1 MKIIVVDDEKIML
14 DSLVATIKAIVTED
28 EVSSFRYP
36 EDALEYVKENSCDI
50 AFLDVEMAEM
60 NGIQL
65 AEELKKYN
73 SEINIVF
80 CTGYG
85 SYREAA
91 FDLHASGYLMK
102 PITEEKV
109 KRELEN
115 LRRPII
121 KNKRLKIQTFG
132 NFEVYVDGRPIK
144 FKYRRTK
151 ELLAYLVDRVGAMCT
166 TGEIIGILFEDD
178 CGREDYF
185 QKLRRDLLATL
196 DDADCISSIVHKR
209 GMMGIV
215 ISEVQCDYYDCL
227 SKKKDFAACYF
238 GEYMS
243 QYSFGEY
250 TNAQLYARLE
260 GEKSFPS
267 PSEKSRGAKARV
279 SCKK

>member
-1 MKIIVVDDEKIML
+1 MKIIAVDDEKISL
-14 DSLVATIKAIVTED
+14 DSLVSAIMAIVTED
-28 EVSSFRYP
+28 EVVSFRYP

-60 NGIQL
+60 SGIEL

-85 SYREAA
+85 SYRDAA

-102 PITEEKV
+102 PITAEKV

-115 LRRPII
+115 LRRPIFE
-121 KNKRLKIQTFG
+121 KKRLKIQTFG
-132 NFEVYVDGRPIK
+132 NFEVYLDGKPLN

-151 ELLAYLVDRVGAMCT
+151 EIFAYLIDRVGAMCT
-166 TGEIIGILFEDD
+166 VGEIIGILFEDES
-178 CGREDYF
+178 GREDYF
-185 QKLRRDLLATL
+185 QKLRRDLLSTL
-196 DDADCISSIVHKR
+196 EEVGCEGAIVHKR
-209 GMMGIV
+209 GMLGAV

-227 SKKKDFAACYF
+227 SKKKDFSTCYF

-243 QYSFGEY
+243 QYSFAEY
-250 TNAQLYARLE
+250 TNAQLNAKLE
-260 GEKSFPS
+260 KN
-267 PSEKSRGAKARV
+267 
-279 SCKK
+279 